1 MTAQRQERKGSRF
14 RRMGFCPGIAFIG
27 SCASPLLAGSL
38 LASLL
43 LASLVL
49 VSPVLVSF
57 ALVSLPGFP
66 GSAAEAATTE
76 RVIVNRYTG
85 LAIEG
90 FDPVAYF
97 VDARPRI
104 GLPDFEA
111 SQAGVVWRFRNE
123 GNRASFVAHPDIY
136 GPQFGGYDPIDL
148 ARGVTYAGNPRFWLI
163 SEQRLY
169 LFGREESRDAFAADP
184 KRFLL
189 DASAR
194 WPAIEKTLAR

>member
-1 MTAQRQERKGSRF
+1 M
-14 RRMGFCPGIAFIG
+14 
-27 SCASPLLAGSL
+27 AGPL

-43 LASLVL
+43 LAASLVL
-49 VSPVLVSF
+49 ACLVGLG
-57 ALVSLPGFP
+57 ARGFP
-66 GSAAEAATTE
+66 GSVAEAATTE

-184 KRFLL
+184 KRFLP
-189 DASAR
+189 DAGAR